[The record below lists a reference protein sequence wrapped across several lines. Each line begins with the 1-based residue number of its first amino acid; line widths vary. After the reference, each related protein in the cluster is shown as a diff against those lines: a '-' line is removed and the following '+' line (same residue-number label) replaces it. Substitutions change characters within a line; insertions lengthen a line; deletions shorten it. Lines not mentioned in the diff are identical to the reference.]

1 MWDQTQ
7 FQVDI
12 CCAFL
17 KSKDSGKTPSQVKTI
32 FSKIVWWKVISCK
45 KCLRKRGLT
54 LRTLQPSAPAPIVSI
69 KVNLRRRKQWRISRK
84 YELKLTYAKLTW
96 NASPSDDI
104 TILSAQFRSDPIWL
118 SLPANNTIP
127 SHVIRDTARRHVQ
140 LALEEKTTWWY
151 QISNYPLHQ
160 YIAQIETKPHT
171 KFLKF
176 SLGIQ

>member
-12 CCAFL
+12 SCAFL
-17 KSKDSGKTPSQVKTI
+17 KVRILEKHLLSWKR
-32 FSKIVWWKVISCK
+32 FSPIARGETVISFK
-45 KCLRKRGLT
+45 KWLKKRGLT
-54 LRTLQPSAPAPIVSI
+54 LRTLQPNAPAPIVSTQVI
-69 KVNLRRRKQWRISRK
+69 LRTRKQWRIRRK
-84 YELKLTYAKLTW
+84 YELKLTYPKLTW
-96 NASPSDDI
+96 KAFPSDDI

-160 YIAQIETKPHT
+160 YIAQIQTKRHT
-171 KFLKF
+171 KILEF
-176 SLGIQ
+176 SLEIQ